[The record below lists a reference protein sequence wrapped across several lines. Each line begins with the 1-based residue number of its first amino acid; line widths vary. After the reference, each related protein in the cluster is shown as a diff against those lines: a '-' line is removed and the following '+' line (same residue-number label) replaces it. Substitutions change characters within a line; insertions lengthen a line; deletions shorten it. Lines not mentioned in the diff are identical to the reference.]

1 MNFLKRQTIQAQ
13 QNSRSSALSRRT
25 FLQAVSAGG
34 GLLLGS
40 GFLIGSASVAA
51 ADKSIAAAST
61 TAADAPVFNAFLKI
75 TPDSK
80 VTMVVKHLDMGQ
92 GVSTGLTSL
101 VAEEL
106 DASWE
111 QMQWEFAPADNHR
124 YNNLFWGPTQGTG
137 GSSSIANSWMQLRE
151 AGAAARAMLVAAAA
165 AEWKVPAEEIRVSN
179 GIISHGTRS
188 SNFGAFAA
196 KASLLPVPQKPAV
209 KDPKDFQLIGKTIPR
224 KDSNEKTSGKAIYT
238 QDIQLPGMLTALV
251 AYPPQVFGK
260 VKKVNAAKAKAS
272 PGVVAVVEFPRGVAV
287 VAENFWAA
295 KKARELLKI
304 EWDLSACETRSSD
317 ELFKAC
323 HDAAS
328 KTGISVKNAGD
339 AIAALAKA
347 KQVIEAKYE
356 LPYVTHAAIEPINCV
371 VKVEKNSCE
380 LWFACQMPTIDQ
392 QQVAAATG
400 IKPEHVKINTLYA
413 GGSFGRRACPSDYVV
428 DAANIAKQIPGRA
441 VKMLWTREDE
451 ILNAR
456 YRPMAVHHIR
466 GAVSSRGKVVAWQHH
481 AVAQAILR
489 GTPFEGFIQGEVD
502 GTVAEGIED
511 MHYTI
516 PNLQVQATE
525 IPIKVSTLWW
535 RSVGHSGNAF
545 VVETFIDQLAK
556 AANKD
561 PVVFRRKLLAD
572 TPRALGVLNLAAEK
586 SAWGN
591 SLPEGVA
598 RGIAVHKSF
607 GTWVAQVAEVRVK
620 DDGSF
625 KVERVVCAVDCGV
638 AVNPDVIRAQ
648 MEGGIGM
655 GLSAALGEAI
665 TLKKGVVE
673 QSNFHNYPLLSI
685 DAMPKVEVHI
695 VPSAEMPSGVGEPGL
710 PPIAGAVANA
720 LFAATG
726 KPLTKL
732 PLGNKV

>member
-13 QNSRSSALSRRT
+13 QYSGSSAVSRRT
-25 FLQAVSAGG
+25 FLQAVGAGG
-34 GLLLGS
+34 GLLIGS
-40 GFLIGSASVAA
+40 GFLVGSASVTA
-51 ADKSIAAAST
+51 ADKSIAT
-61 TAADAPVFNAFLKI
+61 TDAPVFNAFLKI

-111 QMQWEFAPADNHR
+111 QMEWEFAPADSSR

-151 AGAAARAMLVAAAA
+151 AGAAARAMLVTTAAT
-165 AEWKVPAEEIRVSN
+165 EWEVPAEEIRVSK
-179 GIISHGTRS
+179 GIISHGKRNS
-188 SNFGAFAA
+188 SFGALVA

-224 KDSNEKTSGKAIYT
+224 KDSNDKTNGTAIYT

-251 AYPPQVFGK
+251 AYPPQIFGK
-260 VKKVNAAKAKAS
+260 VKKVDAAKAKAS
-272 PGVVAVVEFPRGVAV
+272 PGVIAVVEFPRGVAV
-287 VAENFWAA
+287 VAENFWTA

-323 HDAAS
+323 HEVAS
-328 KTGISVKNAGD
+328 KTGISVKSAGD
-339 AIAALAKA
+339 AVATLDKA
-347 KQVIEAKYE
+347 EQVIDAKYE
-356 LPYVTHAAIEPINCV
+356 LPYITHAAIEPINCV
-371 VKVEKNSCE
+371 IKVEKNNCE

-400 IKPEHVKINTLYA
+400 VKPEQVKINTLYA

-428 DAANIAKQIPGRA
+428 DAANIAKQVPGRA

-466 GAVSSRGKVVAWQHH
+466 GAVSPEGKAVAWQHH

-511 MHYTI
+511 MHYAI
-516 PNLQVQATE
+516 PNLQVHATE

-556 AANKD
+556 AAKKD
-561 PVVFRRKLLAD
+561 PVVFRRELLAKES
-572 TPRALGVLNLAAEK
+572 RALGVLNLAAEK
-586 SAWGN
+586 SGWGK
-591 SLPEGVA
+591 SLPKGVT

-607 GTWVAQVAEVRVK
+607 GTWVAQVAEVRVNA
-620 DDGSF
+620 DGSF

-673 QSNFHNYPLLSI
+673 QTNYHTYPLLRI

>member
-1 MNFLKRQTIQAQ
+1 MNFLKRHTTQAEQ
-13 QNSRSSALSRRT
+13 KTDAPALSRRT
-25 FLQAVSAGG
+25 FLQAVGAGG
-34 GLLLGS
+34 GLLIGS
-40 GFLIGSASVAA
+40 GLIVSSTSVAA
-51 ADKSIAAAST
+51 ADKTPVENS
-61 TAADAPVFNAFLKI
+61 APIFNAFLKI

-111 QMQWEFAPADNHR
+111 QMEWEFAPADASR
-124 YNNLFWGPTQGTG
+124 YNNLFWGPAQGTG

-165 AEWKVPAEEIRVSN
+165 AEWKVPVDEVRVN
-179 GIISHGTRS
+179 KGIISHGNHT
-188 SNFGAFAA
+188 SNFGALVA
-196 KASLLPVPQKPAV
+196 KASVLPVPQKPKV
-209 KDPKDFQLIGKTIPR
+209 KDPKDFQLIGKNIPR
-224 KDSNEKTSGKAIYT
+224 KDSPDKTSGKAIYT

-260 VKKVNAAKAKAS
+260 VKKVDAAKARAA

-287 VAENFWAA
+287 VAESFWAA
-295 KKARELLKI
+295 KKARALLQV
-304 EWDLSACETRSSD
+304 EWDLSACETRSSA
-317 ELFKAC
+317 ELFAAC
-323 HDAAS
+323 HEAANKS
-328 KTGISVKNAGD
+328 GHIVKAAGD
-339 AIAALAKA
+339 AVATLAKA
-347 KQVIEAKYE
+347 EQVIEAKYE
-356 LPYVTHAAIEPINCV
+356 LPYLTHAAIEPLNCV
-371 VKVEKNSCE
+371 VKVEKNNCE
-380 LWFACQMPTIDQ
+380 LWFACQMPTVDQ

-400 IKPEHVKINTLYA
+400 LKPEQVKINTLYA

-428 DAANIAKQIPGRA
+428 DAANIAKQVPGRA

-451 ILNAR
+451 ILNGR
-456 YRPMAVHHIR
+456 YRPMAVHHLR
-466 GAVSSRGKVVAWQHH
+466 GAVSPDGKILAWQHH

-502 GTVAEGIED
+502 GTVAEGIDD
-511 MHYTI
+511 MHYAI

-525 IPIKVSTLWW
+525 ISIRVSTLWW

-545 VVETFIDQLAK
+545 VVESFIDQLARVAK
-556 AANKD
+556 KD
-561 PVVFRRKLLAD
+561 PVIFRRELLAKEA
-572 TPRALGVLNLAAEK
+572 RALGVLNLAAEK
-586 SAWGN
+586 SGWGN
-591 SLPEGVA
+591 PLPAGVT

-607 GTWVAQVAEVRVK
+607 GTWVAQVAEVRVNADK
-620 DDGSF
+620 TF

-638 AVNPDVIRAQ
+638 AVNPDVVRAQ

-665 TLKKGVVE
+665 TLQKGVVE
-673 QSNFHNYPLLSI
+673 QTNYHNYPLLRI
-685 DAMPKVEVHI
+685 DAMPRVEVHI
-695 VPSAEMPSGVGEPGL
+695 VPSAEMPSGVGEPGV

-726 KPLTKL
+726 IAITKL
-732 PLGNKV
+732 PLDNKV

>member
-1 MNFLKRQTIQAQ
+1 MNFLKRQTIEAQ
-13 QNSRSSALSRRT
+13 QNSASTAVSRRT
-25 FLQAVSAGG
+25 FLQAIGAGG
-34 GLLLGS
+34 GLLIGS
-40 GFLIGSASVAA
+40 GFLAGSVSA
-51 ADKSIAAAST
+51 
-61 TAADAPVFNAFLKI
+61 TAAEASATAKDAPVFNAFLKI

-111 QMQWEFAPADNHR
+111 QMHWEFAPADSSR

-179 GIISHGTRS
+179 GIISHGKRS
-188 SNFGAFAA
+188 SSFGALVA
-196 KASLLPVPQKPAV
+196 KAALLPVPQKPAV

-251 AYPPQVFGK
+251 AYPPQIFGK
-260 VKKVNAAKAKAS
+260 VKKVDAAKAKAS

-287 VAENFWAA
+287 VAGNFWAA

-304 EWDLSACETRSSD
+304 EWDLSACETRGSD

-323 HDAAS
+323 HEAAS
-328 KTGISVKNAGD
+328 KPGISVKNAGD
-339 AIAALAKA
+339 AVATLAKA
-347 KQVIEAKYE
+347 EQAIDAKYE
-356 LPYVTHAAIEPINCV
+356 LPYITHAAIEPINCV
-371 VKVEKNSCE
+371 IKVEKNHCE

-400 IKPEHVKINTLYA
+400 VKPEQVNINTLYA

-428 DAANIAKQIPGRA
+428 DAANIAKQVPGRA

-466 GAVSSRGKVVAWQHH
+466 GAVSSEGKAVAWQHH

-502 GTVAEGIED
+502 GTVAEGIDD
-511 MHYTI
+511 MHYAI

-556 AANKD
+556 AAKKD
-561 PVVFRRKLLAD
+561 PVIFRRELLAD

-586 SAWGN
+586 SAWSK
-591 SLPEGVA
+591 SLPKGVT

-673 QSNFHNYPLLSI
+673 QTNFHTYPLLRI

-726 KPLTKL
+726 KPLTRL
-732 PLGNKV
+732 PLGTKV